1 MPTTAKSP
9 STTRS
14 GKNKSAKK
22 VAARSKKSRPTK
34 KSKKPKTA
42 STVAGLNAK
51 EKKAADDLVMQLMA
65 IRGKSGEEADVAKFI
80 RAQLKAAGAPA
91 KSVTED
97 TAWKLTPI
105 DGKTGNLIFKLPG
118 TIKAPRRML
127 MAHMDT
133 VPICVGCQP
142 KKKGNFVKSADPTT
156 GLGADDRAGV
166 AVTLGTALHI
176 LKNKIPHPPL
186 TFLWTVQEE
195 IGLHGARH
203 VKLGSL
209 GKPKLAFNWDGGSPA
224 KLTIGATGGYRMNIE
239 IEGQASHA
247 GNAPEKGISAI
258 AIASVAIADLQKNG
272 WHGLIKK
279 RGKSGTTNVGVIN
292 GGAATNVVTDLVT
305 IRAEARSHDP
315 VFRKE
320 IVRQIEKAFQ
330 SAVKQVKNSSG
341 AVGKVKIEGRL
352 DYESFRL
359 EKDEPA
365 VAAAMAAVKSIG
377 EKPNPQIT
385 NGGVDANW
393 LSARGIPTVTL
404 GCGQMNPHMVTETL
418 DLVAY
423 RKACHIARILATA
436 VE

>member
-1 MPTTAKSP
+1 MPKTAKK
-9 STTRS
+9 STRR
-14 GKNKSAKK
+14 SAKK
-22 VAARSKKSRPTK
+22 SAGKPAKKSVKNATR
-34 KSKKPKTA
+34 KSATI
-42 STVAGLNAK
+42 STVGKLSAAD
-51 EKKAADDLVMQLMA
+51 KKAADDLVMQLMA

-80 RAQLKAAGAPA
+80 TKQLRAAGAPA
-91 KSVTED
+91 KSITED
-97 TAWKLTPI
+97 TAYKLTPI
-105 DGKTGNLIFKLPG
+105 DGKTGNLILKLAG
-118 TIKAPRRML
+118 TVKGPRRML

-142 KKKGNFVKSADPTT
+142 KKKGNFVRSADPST

-209 GKPKLAFNWDGGSPA
+209 GNPKLAFNWDGGSAA

-320 IVRQIEKAFQ
+320 IVKQIEKAFQ
-330 SAVKQVKNSSG
+330 SAVKQVKNSDG
-341 AVGKVKIEGRL
+341 KVGKVKIEGRL

-359 EKDEPA
+359 EKDEPT
-365 VAAAMAAVKSIG
+365 VVAAMAAVKSIG

-404 GCGQMNPHMVTETL
+404 GCGQMNPHMVTEAL

-423 RKACHIARILATA
+423 RQACRIARILATA
-436 VE
+436 AE